1 MLIIHIRLQCDVT
14 VRINLVVLDNL
25 KTTKTICMIDQK
37 QSLHFVLDV
46 TKAGDLKNSVS
57 DARWF

>member
-1 MLIIHIRLQCDVT
+1 MLIIHIRLQCEVT
-14 VRINLVVLDNL
+14 VRRNLVVLDNL